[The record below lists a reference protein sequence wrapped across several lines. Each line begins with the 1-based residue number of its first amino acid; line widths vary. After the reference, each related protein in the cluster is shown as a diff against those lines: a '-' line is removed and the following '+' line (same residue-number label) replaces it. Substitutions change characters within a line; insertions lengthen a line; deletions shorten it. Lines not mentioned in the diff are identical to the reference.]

1 MCYLGRENE
10 NINESKEFISNFSMK
25 FIFIV
30 TQTLIEKRKTH
41 DEPKISYPITCNL
54 KNVEKV
60 LSGSFKQN
68 NGQDI

>member
-10 NINESKEFISNFSMK
+10 NINESKEFISKFSIK
-25 FIFIV
+25 FIFVV
-30 TQTLIEKRKTH
+30 TQTLTRKKEKPMMSQKSVIQSH
-41 DEPKISYPITCNL
+41 L